1 MGLISKDGCA
11 GQRRRKMDEVIYVD
25 ASLPAPL
32 FDGVREV
39 QCPTLQEAVIAWDH
53 LPFERR
59 ETATIRS
66 LGNTYTAQEIPRLRR
81 ESPSDGGTLFYP
93 SVPAGGS
100 STTADGAPPPT
111 TDDTTS
117 EQPNMPFTSRAAFP
131 FTYDHSADIP
141 ARPYAAAQ
149 RNLAMQMSG
158 SVEVFPPPQP
168 RPEVSVPSEPTAG
181 TAPSEI
187 SNAPPEHML
196 LEGMMAPVVTHP
208 TAALEGTTGVSGT
221 SSMKANAI
229 LVTNSER
236 LHAEMLRR
244 VEALEEAMVT
254 IPARGIG
261 DNNPPE
267 PLEPEFLSEAEL
279 RGMRLAF
286 AVLKAQQA
294 APQVP
299 PKEAVEAVG
308 FLAAIAERFSPVAS
322 YLCKQTDVFVT
333 EATKELAK
341 RVVQSPFWL
350 TLIEQLPQLTDTAQ
364 HWLRSLGAH

>member
-1 MGLISKDGCA
+1 
-11 GQRRRKMDEVIYVD
+11 
-25 ASLPAPL
+25 
-32 FDGVREV
+32 
-39 QCPTLQEAVIAWDH
+39 
-53 LPFERR
+53 
-59 ETATIRS
+59 
-66 LGNTYTAQEIPRLRR
+66 
-81 ESPSDGGTLFYP
+81 
-93 SVPAGGS
+93 
-100 STTADGAPPPT
+100 
-111 TDDTTS
+111 
-117 EQPNMPFTSRAAFP
+117 
-131 FTYDHSADIP
+131 
-141 ARPYAAAQ
+141 
-149 RNLAMQMSG
+149 
-158 SVEVFPPPQP
+158 
-168 RPEVSVPSEPTAG
+168 
-181 TAPSEI
+181 
-187 SNAPPEHML
+187 ML